1 MSGIS
6 DWVFVGDPVSRSSSN
21 DSFKEQSGG
30 KSSAKKSKSARKR
43 ERQKANKQKL
53 LAGEICSSE
62 VPFTPSDLAKCV
74 ADSAQEESPAGIVC
88 TDGFYDTE
96 TGFVARKLDVEQGE
110 VVEVPTAPHEG
121 GEGQQEG
128 EEKGGAEGQNEESG
142 GEGRRPQSLLEGWV
156 SSVAEA
162 VRSSTANTTTTA
174 KRPVSFGGVSN
185 SGQLLGKIDDND
197 SAQPLSHGYRLPPSS
212 SPNISAAAVQKEPP
226 PPRSPAPPA
235 SNRASFPMF
244 SHHPG
249 KEKIWKELPA
259 SPASPA
265 IRQRQPAPA
274 IPPKKESPPTMSHIT
289 PVSPLQ
295 GTNWMAFPGHNG
307 AQPRELL
314 PFQQE
319 YAEAAAAVEF
329 FLAEHWQEEE
339 EQQQQVCACKDEADL
354 QRDLITT
361 A

>member
-1 MSGIS
+1 M
-6 DWVFVGDPVSRSSSN
+6 
-21 DSFKEQSGG
+21 
-30 KSSAKKSKSARKR
+30 
-43 ERQKANKQKL
+43 
-53 LAGEICSSE
+53 
-62 VPFTPSDLAKCV
+62 
-74 ADSAQEESPAGIVC
+74 
-88 TDGFYDTE
+88 
-96 TGFVARKLDVEQGE
+96 
-110 VVEVPTAPHEG
+110 
-121 GEGQQEG
+121 
-128 EEKGGAEGQNEESG
+128 
-142 GEGRRPQSLLEGWV
+142 

-339 EQQQQVCACKDEADL
+339 QQQQVCACKDEADL